1 MVEHFPDL
9 VGYKPTGSRS
19 CSEQMT
25 NRINLKKSLPR
36 HIIIEL
42 LETKNRKNI
51 ESNQRKQY
59 LSYRGKTVRK
69 TAATLIIQTQDVE
82 GLA

>member
-1 MVEHFPDL
+1 MVENFPNL

-42 LETKNRKNI
+42 LETKNKEKILKVTRENNTLVI
-51 ESNQRKQY
+51 EEKQWE
-59 LSYRGKTVRK
+59 R
-69 TAATLIIQTQDVE
+69 QQQFW
-82 GLA
+82 

>member
-1 MVEHFPDL
+1 MVENFPDL

-42 LETKNRKNI
+42 LETKNKEKILKVTRENNTLVI
-51 ESNQRKQY
+51 EDKQWE
-59 LSYRGKTVRK
+59 R
-69 TAATLIIQTQDVE
+69 QQQFW
-82 GLA
+82 

>member
-42 LETKNRKNI
+42 LETKNKEKILKVTRENSTLVI
-51 ESNQRKQY
+51 EEKQWERQQQ
-59 LSYRGKTVRK
+59 LW
-69 TAATLIIQTQDVE
+69 
-82 GLA
+82 

>member
-1 MVEHFPDL
+1 MVENFPNL

-42 LETKNRKNI
+42 LETKNKEKILKVTRENNTLVI
-51 ESNQRKQY
+51 EEKQ
-59 LSYRGKTVRK
+59 
-69 TAATLIIQTQDVE
+69 
-82 GLA
+82 